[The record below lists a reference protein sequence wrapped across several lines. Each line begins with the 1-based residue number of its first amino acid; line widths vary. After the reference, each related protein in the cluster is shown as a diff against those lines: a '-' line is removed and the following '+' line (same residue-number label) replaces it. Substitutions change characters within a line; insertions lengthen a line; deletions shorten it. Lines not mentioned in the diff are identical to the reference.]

1 MTHGSRLGVRG
12 LRAVSDCAVDCAS
25 HYPNWR
31 DEFPAAA
38 SRFQPGGFGE
48 NLVLAHMNERNV
60 CIGDIVSVG
69 TDGLILQVSLPR
81 QPCFKLNHRFQ
92 LKNFAPNTY
101 KLSRTGWYYRVL
113 QEGTIQVSFLSLFTL
128 RNHRE
133 VNYGST
139 GLSSIFSRQSKIQLP

>member
-1 MTHGSRLGVRG
+1 MLGFRGDPSPSAELRLPVPI
-12 LRAVSDCAVDCAS
+12 ANPETDCSS

-31 DEFPAAA
+31 AEFPDSA

-48 NLVLAHMNERNV
+48 NLVTAHMNERNV

-69 TDGLILQVSLPR
+69 TDGLLLQVSLPR

-92 LKNFAPNTY
+92 LRNFAPNTY

-113 QEGTIQVSFLSLFTL
+113 QEGTIQVRFT
-128 RNHRE
+128 R
-133 VNYGST
+133 T
-139 GLSSIFSRQSKIQLP
+139 FFQISIRYSVGYLLYTKTEEMLGR